1 MRDECR
7 GGRVKIC
14 NPTHYCPSGGECL
27 WSSSSIVYWR
37 VCVYDMHSFSSK
49 NGGGGGRGGITV
61 CSGGLL

>member
-14 NPTHYCPSGGECL
+14 NPTHYCPSRGECL
-27 WSSSSIVYWR
+27 WSSSSIVHWR

-49 NGGGGGRGGITV
+49 NGGER
-61 CSGGLL
+61 